1 MVLTAILVFVVLA
14 TAGCGTLGLE
24 WRRVIVQPFLEYK
37 TDPCRVPTKWDSDK
51 GEWVVD
57 FGRIDFVEH
66 REVRRKMESESRWVG
81 DPYFVEIRFSLDHS
95 WRSAEKE
102 SHDGGDDRS

>member
-1 MVLTAILVFVVLA
+1 MKPDLLDPRKLTSRMVLTAILVFVVLA

-57 FGRIDFVEH
+57 FGRIDSWNIGRCVEKWK
-66 REVRRKMESESRWVG
+66 VSQ
-81 DPYFVEIRFSLDHS
+81 
-95 WRSAEKE
+95 
-102 SHDGGDDRS
+102 DGSGTPTL